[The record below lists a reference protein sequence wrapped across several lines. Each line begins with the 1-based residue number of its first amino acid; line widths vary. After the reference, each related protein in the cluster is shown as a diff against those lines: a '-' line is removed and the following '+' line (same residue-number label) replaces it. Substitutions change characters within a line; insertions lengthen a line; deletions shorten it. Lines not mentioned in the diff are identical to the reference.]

1 MSSMLILAKT
11 ALAMML
17 GFIFAIICGLIF
29 IPILKKVNFRQHVS
43 QTVGERHQKKE
54 GTPTMGGIIFIVPV
68 LIALFLLYL
77 RGSIE
82 LNHNLIILL
91 FVFVSYAL
99 LGFIDDWLKVRYHNN
114 AGLRITTKFLL
125 QMVIAL
131 VFFYIF
137 MKNGGEPVLTI
148 SSLNIVIPMGWT
160 FGLFIL
166 FLLVGSSNAVNIT
179 AGLDGLCAGLS
190 TIAFVAFGIITWN
203 TTWMEGYQEVAIF
216 CFILVGAL
224 LGFLLFNANPA
235 KVFMGDL
242 GSLSLGAA
250 MATVAII
257 TRHELSLA
265 LIGGVFVVETLSSL
279 IQIIAIRKFHRK
291 VFKMAPL
298 HHHFEQLGY
307 SERDIVKAFYVV
319 GLLLAMAA
327 ITYGVWI

>member
-1 MSSMLILAKT
+1 MLILAKT

-29 IPILKKVNFRQHVS
+29 IPFLKKINFRQHVS
-43 QTVGERHQKKE
+43 ETIGERHQKKE
-54 GTPTMGGIIFIVPV
+54 GTPTMGGIIFIFPV
-68 LIALFLLYL
+68 LITLFLLYL

-82 LNHNLIILL
+82 INHNLIIVLL
-91 FVFVSYAL
+91 VFLSYAV

-114 AGLRITTKFLL
+114 QGLRISTKFLL
-125 QMVIAL
+125 QMLIAL
-131 VFFYIF
+131 IFFYIF
-137 MKNGGEPVLTI
+137 MKNGGEPVIDIT
-148 SSLNIVIPMGWT
+148 SLHIAFPMGWT

-179 AGLDGLCAGLS
+179 DGLDGLCGGLS
-190 TIAFVAFGIITWN
+190 MIAFVALGIITWN

-216 CFILVGAL
+216 CFVLVGAL
-224 LGFLLFNANPA
+224 LGFLLFNTHPA
-235 KVFMGDL
+235 RVFMGDL
-242 GSLSLGAA
+242 GSLSLGAT
-250 MATVAII
+250 MAAICI
-257 TRHELSLA
+257 VTRHELSLA
-265 LIGGVFVVETLSSL
+265 VIGGVFVIETLSSM

-298 HHHFEQLGY
+298 HHHFEQLGWG
-307 SERDIVKAFYVV
+307 ETDIVKMFYVV

>member
-1 MSSMLILAKT
+1 MLILAKT

-29 IPILKKVNFRQHVS
+29 IPFLKKINFRQHVS
-43 QTVGERHQKKE
+43 ETIGERHQKKE
-54 GTPTMGGIIFIVPV
+54 GTPTMGGIIFIFPV
-68 LIALFLLYL
+68 LITLFLLYL

-82 LNHNLIILL
+82 INHNLIIVLL
-91 FVFVSYAL
+91 VFLSYAV

-114 AGLRITTKFLL
+114 QGLRISTKFLL
-125 QMVIAL
+125 QMLIAL
-131 VFFYIF
+131 IFFYIF
-137 MKNGGEPVLTI
+137 MKNGGEPIVDIT
-148 SSLNIVIPMGWT
+148 SLHIAIPMGWT

-179 AGLDGLCAGLS
+179 DGLDGLCGGLS
-190 TIAFVAFGIITWN
+190 MIAFVALGIITWN

-216 CFILVGAL
+216 CFVLVGAL
-224 LGFLLFNANPA
+224 LGFLLFNTHPA
-235 KVFMGDL
+235 RVFMGDL
-242 GSLSLGAA
+242 GSLSLGAT
-250 MATVAII
+250 MAAICI
-257 TRHELSLA
+257 VTRHELSLA
-265 LIGGVFVVETLSSL
+265 VIGGVFVVETLSSM

-298 HHHFEQLGY
+298 HHHFEQLGWK
-307 SERDIVKAFYVV
+307 ETDIVKMFYVV

>member
-1 MSSMLILAKT
+1 MLILAKT

-29 IPILKKVNFRQHVS
+29 IPFLKKINFRQHVS
-43 QTVGERHQKKE
+43 ATVGERHLKKE
-54 GTPTMGGIIFIVPV
+54 GTPTMGGIIFIFPV

-77 RGSIE
+77 RGSIN
-82 LNHNLIILL
+82 LNHNLIIVLL
-91 FVFVSYAL
+91 VFLSYAT

-114 AGLRITTKFLL
+114 QGLRISTKFLL

-131 VFFYIF
+131 IFFYIF
-137 MKNGGEPVLTI
+137 MKNGGEPVLEVT
-148 SSLNIVIPMGWT
+148 SLNIVIPMGWT

-179 AGLDGLCAGLS
+179 DGLDGLCGGLS
-190 TIAFVAFGIITWN
+190 VIAFVALGIITWN

-224 LGFLLFNANPA
+224 LGFLLFNAHPA
-235 KVFMGDL
+235 RVFMGDL

-250 MATVAII
+250 MAAISII

-265 LIGGVFVVETLSSL
+265 VIGGVFVVETLSSM

-298 HHHFEQLGY
+298 HHHFEQLGWQ
-307 SERDIVKAFYVV
+307 ETDIVKVFYVV

-327 ITYGVWI
+327 ITYGVWL

>member
-1 MSSMLILAKT
+1 MLILAKT

-29 IPILKKVNFRQHVS
+29 IPFLKKVNFRQHVS

-91 FVFVSYAL
+91 FVFISYAF

-114 AGLRITTKFLL
+114 AGLKITTKFLL

-137 MKNGGEPVLTI
+137 MKNGGEPVLSI

-179 AGLDGLCAGLS
+179 DGLDGLCAGLS

-224 LGFLLFNANPA
+224 LGFLLFNTNPA

-265 LIGGVFVVETLSSL
+265 LIGGVFVIETLSSL

>member
-1 MSSMLILAKT
+1 MLILAKT

-29 IPILKKVNFRQHVS
+29 IPFLKKINFRQHVS
-43 QTVGERHQKKE
+43 ETIGERHQKKE
-54 GTPTMGGIIFIVPV
+54 GTPTMGGIIFIFPV

-82 LNHNLIILL
+82 INHNLIIVLL
-91 FVFVSYAL
+91 VFLSYAV

-114 AGLRITTKFLL
+114 QGLRISTKFLL
-125 QMVIAL
+125 QMLIAL
-131 VFFYIF
+131 IFFYIF
-137 MKNGGEPVLTI
+137 MKNGGEPIIDIT
-148 SSLNIVIPMGWT
+148 SLHIAIPMGWT

-179 AGLDGLCAGLS
+179 DGLDGLCGGLS
-190 TIAFVAFGIITWN
+190 MIAFVALGIITWN

-216 CFILVGAL
+216 CFVLVGAL
-224 LGFLLFNANPA
+224 LGFLLFNTHPA
-235 KVFMGDL
+235 RVFMGDL
-242 GSLSLGAA
+242 GSLSLGAT
-250 MATVAII
+250 MAAICI
-257 TRHELSLA
+257 VTRHELSLA
-265 LIGGVFVVETLSSL
+265 VIGGVFVVETLSSM

-298 HHHFEQLGY
+298 HHHFEQLGWK
-307 SERDIVKAFYVV
+307 ETDIVKMFYVV

>member
-1 MSSMLILAKT
+1 MLILAKT

-29 IPILKKVNFRQHVS
+29 IPFLKKVNFRQHVS

-91 FVFVSYAL
+91 FVFISYAF

-137 MKNGGEPVLTI
+137 MKNGGEPVLSI

-179 AGLDGLCAGLS
+179 DGLDGLCAGLS

-224 LGFLLFNANPA
+224 LGFLLFNTNPA

-265 LIGGVFVVETLSSL
+265 LIGGVFVIETLSSL

-291 VFKMAPL
+291 VFKIAPL